1 MFDKIFIF
9 SFLFFTLVSTLE
21 NWKLAISS
29 VRGELYEFRKNQKA
43 TLTTPCSA
51 EHKELS
57 SIILKSKDELT
68 TIYDVNSNCYNGMDK
83 SGITSLTCNVN
94 LLNIPGGIYSIKG
107 FVYKNQTYDNT
118 LNTYFSI
125 RENTFKD
132 IRLTRI
138 EGNTTEKSENQKL
151 ILYFDNDITSLNM
164 KKFTHLSL
172 SCWRGMAHPTLDCK
186 YFIGQTG
193 LFCISDFTGTYYY
206 THELLGVYYMNT
218 LIKANN
224 GTTITPKKCPGDIY
238 LSKIEGN
245 IKELSWN
252 QELNLE
258 FYDERNKDIFNFDLR
273 VEDIRYIDLNN
284 FGYKN
289 YIGKIENVLKKV

>member
-9 SFLFFTLVSTLE
+9 SLLFFTLVSTLE
-21 NWKLAISS
+21 NCKLVISS

-43 TLTTPCSA
+43 TLIIPYSV
-51 EHKELS
+51 EYEELS
-57 SIILKSKDELT
+57 LIILKSEDELT

-94 LLNIPGGIYSIKG
+94 LLNIPEGIYSIKG

-138 EGNTTEKSENQKL
+138 EGNTTEKSENQKI

-164 KKFTHLSL
+164 KKFTYLSL
-172 SCWRGMAHPTLDCK
+172 SC
-186 YFIGQTG
+186 
-193 LFCISDFTGTYYY
+193 
-206 THELLGVYYMNT
+206 
-218 LIKANN
+218 
-224 GTTITPKKCPGDIY
+224 
-238 LSKIEGN
+238 
-245 IKELSWN
+245 
-252 QELNLE
+252 
-258 FYDERNKDIFNFDLR
+258 
-273 VEDIRYIDLNN
+273 
-284 FGYKN
+284 
-289 YIGKIENVLKKV
+289 